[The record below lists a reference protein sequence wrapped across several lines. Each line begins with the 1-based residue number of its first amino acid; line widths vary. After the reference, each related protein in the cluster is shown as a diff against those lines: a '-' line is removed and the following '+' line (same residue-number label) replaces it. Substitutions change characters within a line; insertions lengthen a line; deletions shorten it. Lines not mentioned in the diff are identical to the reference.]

1 MAKAIEI
8 FRNYCQDLLELT
20 EIRDGIDPDELFSTI
35 IHGDKYIHYET
46 GYREKIDELVDYLLK
61 NRQDVSD
68 LYDRSYLLRTISDF
82 LFELKFSDISNK
94 TRLID
99 QFFNSS
105 NGLFKEI
112 TLFTVTRL
120 IVNLNLESDFSLGNV
135 KFIPYS
141 IEAHKHI
148 YTDAGVSNGNLDRF
162 LHQEK
167 DEDVGC
173 IAKVDVFA
181 GDRNKAIELSD
192 YLVEEALDILRLY
205 LGRAGFGTIGSL
217 ESPQMFA
224 TACNLKT
231 KDMFSTIENKD
242 IKYPISLNLSRLE
255 NFRDNYGLT
264 NIDNIL
270 RSENRSD
277 METNLIVSIR
287 FLSKILKNIND
298 PENISRIFISA
309 EALLIDNEEK
319 AQNLAQRLTVINY
332 SSEKER
338 NDLYNLVMDMYL
350 ERNKLI
356 HEGLTNNGLPNY
368 DGKEFSRLFSEMRN
382 CVSNVAKK
390 IDKYKKLS
398 DWVYLVQNEN
408 FEAVRVSKVK
418 R

>member
-1 MAKAIEI
+1 MSKTIKI
-8 FRNYCQDLLELT
+8 FQKYCRDLLKLT
-20 EIRDGIDPDELFSTI
+20 EIRKRYSPEEVFSTI
-35 IHGDKYIHYET
+35 IRGDKYLHYEP
-46 GYREKIDELVDYLLK
+46 GYRTKINELVDYLLK
-61 NRQDVSD
+61 NRQGVSD
-68 LYDRSYLLRTISDF
+68 LHNRSYLLRTISDF
-82 LFELKFSDISNK
+82 LFDLKFNDISDK
-94 TRLID
+94 TYLID
-99 QFFNSS
+99 QFFNSPD
-105 NGLFKEI
+105 GLFKEI
-112 TLFTVTRL
+112 DSFTVTRQ

-141 IEAHKHI
+141 IEAHKRI
-148 YTDAGVSNGNLDRF
+148 YTDAGVSNENLDYF
-162 LHQEK
+162 MCPEK

-205 LGRAGFGTIGSL
+205 LGCASFGNRGSL

-231 KDMFSTIENKD
+231 KEMFSSRENKD
-242 IKYPISLNLSRLE
+242 IKFPISLNLSRLE
-255 NFRDNYGLT
+255 DFQNNYGLT

-270 RSENRSD
+270 KSENRSD

-319 AQNLAQRLTVINY
+319 AQNLAQRLAVINY

-382 CVSNVAKK
+382 CISNVAKK
-390 IDKYKKLS
+390 IDKYEKLS
-398 DWVYLVQNEN
+398 DWIYLVKTEN
-408 FEAVRVSKVK
+408 FEAVKVPKGK

>member
-1 MAKAIEI
+1 MAKSIRI
-8 FRNYCQDLLELT
+8 FKECCLDLLKLT
-20 EIRDGIDPDELFSTI
+20 EIRSGINPGEAFSTI
-35 IHGDKYIHYET
+35 IRGDKYLHYEP
-46 GYREKIDELVDYLLK
+46 GYREKINELVEYLLK
-61 NRQDVSD
+61 NRQSVSD
-68 LYDRSYLLRTISDF
+68 SHNRSYLFRTISDF
-82 LFELKFSDISNK
+82 LFDLKFNDSSDK
-94 TRLID
+94 TYLID
-99 QFFNSS
+99 QFFNSP
-105 NGLFKEI
+105 NGLFREI
-112 TLFTVTRL
+112 NTFVVTRQ
-120 IVNLNLESDFSLGNV
+120 IVNLCLESDFSLGNI

-141 IEAHKHI
+141 TEAHKRI
-148 YTDAGVSNGNLDRF
+148 YTDVGVISENLDRF
-162 LHQEK
+162 LHQKK
-167 DEDVGC
+167 DENDSC

-181 GDRNKAIELSD
+181 SDRNKAIELSD

-205 LGRAGFGTIGSL
+205 LGCASFGTRGSL

-231 KDMFSTIENKD
+231 KDMFSTIENKA
-242 IKYPISLNLSRLE
+242 IKFPISLNLSRLE
-255 NFRDNYGLT
+255 NFRDNYGLI

-270 RSENRSD
+270 KNENRSD

-298 PENISRIFISA
+298 PENISRTFISA

-319 AQNLAQRLTVINY
+319 AHNLAQRLAVINY

-368 DGKEFSRLFSEMRN
+368 DGKEFSRLFSEVRN
-382 CVSNVAKK
+382 CISNVAKK
-390 IDKYKKLS
+390 IDKYKEFS
-398 DWVYLVQNEN
+398 DWIDLVQKEN
-408 FEAVRVSKVK
+408 FEAIRVSKDK